1 MDMNKVGPVG
11 GRRGGTIWD
20 EKGRDQVAGIYV
32 SYSEDTVYS
41 LQFLFYENGKLIQ
54 SDKHGGDRC
63 ENFYAVVFDYPSEFL
78 TSLSGSYDDNAYS
91 PVLQAIKFSTS
102 KGSYGPFGLVKPSS
116 DAKYVISSSAAK
128 HFTFQIGNHRLFGGF
143 HGTKT
148 KYAVESIG
156 IYVKPIIS
164 SIINLKDLRVKDE
177 KDV

>member
-32 SYSEDTVYS
+32 SYSKDTVYS

-78 TSLSGSYDDNAYS
+78 TSLSGSYNDYAYP

-116 DAKYVISSSAAK
+116 DAK
-128 HFTFQIGNHRLFGGF
+128 HFNFQIENHRLFGGF

-148 KYAVESIG
+148 SYAVESIG

-177 KDV
+177 KEDV